1 MGTKLARQNID
12 ESESSFKMSKLTV
25 EILKDLAKQCK
36 IPCVVFEFPDLNNKY
51 VLEYDESKIIN
62 FHCGSN
68 IILFNNEYNV
78 HFATITELHNMFEV
92 AYQGFHLEVENL
104 KDDQWVFAVK
114 KNDIESLKILDD
126 YKLVTEKMSEV
137 KEIRKL
143 TEEALDIQKE
153 SATRINDLFKKLAEV
168 KEYADKLQLKE
179 ENEKKVSE
187 QLDNINSNIK
197 ELEIRLKKD
206 IPELDKSLDINNFR

>member
-1 MGTKLARQNID
+1 MGTKLTRQDIN
-12 ESESSFKMSKLTV
+12 ESESGIKKVKLTV
-25 EILKDLAKQCK
+25 EVLKDLANQCK
-36 IPCVVFEFPDLNNKY
+36 MPCVVFEFPGSNNKY

-78 HFATITELHNMFEV
+78 HFATITELHNMFEE
-92 AYQGFHLEVENL
+92 AYQGFHLEAENF

-114 KNDIESLKILDD
+114 KNDIESLKISDD
-126 YKLVTEKMSEV
+126 YRLVTEKMSKV
-137 KEIRKL
+137 KELCKL

-153 SATRINDLFKKLAEV
+153 SATRINDLFKKLSEV
-168 KEYADKLQLKE
+168 KEYTDKLQLKE

-187 QLDNINSNIK
+187 QLNNINSDIK

>member
-1 MGTKLARQNID
+1 V
-12 ESESSFKMSKLTV
+12 KLTV
-25 EILKDLAKQCK
+25 EVLKDLANQCK
-36 IPCVVFEFPDLNNKY
+36 MPCVVFEFPGSNNKY

-78 HFATITELHNMFEV
+78 HFATITELHNMFEE
-92 AYQGFHLEVENL
+92 AYQGFHLEAENF

-114 KNDIESLKILDD
+114 KNDIESLKISDD
-126 YKLVTEKMSEV
+126 YKLATEKMAEV
-137 KEIRKL
+137 KELRKL

-153 SATRINDLFKKLAEV
+153 SASRINDLFKKL
-168 KEYADKLQLKE
+168 KDIQDYAKNLQLKE
-179 ENEKKVSE
+179 ENEKKISE
-187 QLDNINSNIK
+187 QLDNINSDIK
-197 ELEIRLKKD
+197 GLETRLKKD

>member
-1 MGTKLARQNID
+1 
-12 ESESSFKMSKLTV
+12 MSKLTV
-25 EILKDLAKQCK
+25 EVLKDLANQCK
-36 IPCVVFEFPDLNNKY
+36 MPCVVFEFPGSNNKY

-78 HFATITELHNMFEV
+78 HFATITELHNMFEE
-92 AYQGFHLEVENL
+92 AYQGFHLEAENF

-114 KNDIESLKILDD
+114 KNDIESLKISDD
-126 YKLVTEKMSEV
+126 YKLTTEKMAEV
-137 KEIRKL
+137 REVRRL

-153 SATRINDLFKKLAEV
+153 SASRINDLFKKL
-168 KEYADKLQLKE
+168 KDIQDYAKNLQLKE
-179 ENEKKVSE
+179 ENEKKISE
-187 QLDNINSNIK
+187 QLDNINSDIK
-197 ELEIRLKKD
+197 ELETRLKKD

>member
-1 MGTKLARQNID
+1 M
-12 ESESSFKMSKLTV
+12 KLTV
-25 EILKDLAKQCK
+25 EILKDLAKQGK
-36 IPCVVFEFPDLNNKY
+36 VPYAIFETLDSDGKNFLKY
-51 VLEYDESKIIN
+51 IKDYNIN
-62 FHCGSN
+62 FHHNAKIC
-68 IILFNNEYNV
+68 LYNKDKIV
-78 HFATITELHNMFEV
+78 HFWAIVNLQNMFEE
-92 AYQGFHLEVENL
+92 AYQGFHLEVVEDNEMCI
-104 KDDQWVFAVK
+104 FAVK
-114 KNDIESLKILDD
+114 KNDVESLMISED

-153 SATRINDLFKKLAEV
+153 SASRVNDLFKKLADV
-168 KEYADKLQLKE
+168 REYSKQLQLRE

-187 QLDNINSNIK
+187 QLNNINSDIQ

>member
-1 MGTKLARQNID
+1 M
-12 ESESSFKMSKLTV
+12 SELTV
-25 EILKDLAKQCK
+25 EVLKDLAKQGK
-36 IPCVVFEFPDLNNKY
+36 TF
-51 VLEYDESKIIN
+51 
-62 FHCGSN
+62 N
-68 IILFNNEYNV
+68 IITEECVRLNEFYINYNENNIIQFHINSRIILYNHSGI
-78 HFATITELHNMFEV
+78 HFKIMSKVQNMFEE
-92 AYQGFHLEVENL
+92 AYQGFHLEIETL
-104 KDDQWVFAVK
+104 TTDQCVFIIR
-114 KNDIESLKILDD
+114 KNDFESLKISED

-153 SATRINDLFKKLAEV
+153 SAVRINDLFKKLEDV
-168 KEYADKLQLKE
+168 REYAKNLQLKE

-187 QLDNINSNIK
+187 QLDNINSDIK

>member
-1 MGTKLARQNID
+1 M
-12 ESESSFKMSKLTV
+12 KLTV
-25 EILKDLAKQCK
+25 EVLKDLANQCK
-36 IPCVVFEFPDLNNKY
+36 MPCVVFEFPGSNNKY

-78 HFATITELHNMFEV
+78 HFATITELHNMFEE
-92 AYQGFHLEVENL
+92 AYQGFHLEAENF

-114 KNDIESLKILDD
+114 KNDIESLKISDD
-126 YKLVTEKMSEV
+126 YKLATEKMSEV
-137 KEIRKL
+137 KELRKL

-153 SATRINDLFKKLAEV
+153 SATRINDLFKKLSEV
-168 KEYADKLQLKE
+168 KEYTDRLQLKE

-187 QLDNINSNIK
+187 QLNNINSDIK

-206 IPELDKSLDINNFR
+206 IPELDKRLDINNFR

>member
-1 MGTKLARQNID
+1 
-12 ESESSFKMSKLTV
+12 MSKLTV
-25 EILKDLAKQCK
+25 EVLKDLAKQCK
-36 IPCVVFEFPDLNNKY
+36 MPCVVFEFPDSNNKY

-78 HFATITELHNMFEV
+78 HFACISELHNMFEE
-92 AYQGFHLEVENL
+92 AYQGFHLEAENL

-114 KNDIESLKILDD
+114 KNDIESLKISED
-126 YKLVTEKMSEV
+126 YKLAIEKMAEV
-137 KEIRKL
+137 REVRKL
-143 TEEALDIQKE
+143 IEETKNIQKE
-153 SATRINDLFKKLAEV
+153 SVVRINDLFKKLEDV
-168 KEYADKLQLKE
+168 REYAKNLQLKE

-187 QLDNINSNIK
+187 QLDNINFDIK